1 MTRLHER
8 ALPPGLRV
16 AQLLAAGFAISTIFN
31 VKPAKAQPV
40 EFQSGFIRQSGEHGG
55 QAGALALKAL
65 ARNNTLAPGRYWVTV
80 QVNQN
85 HFGQRE
91 IEFISSADDEQLLAC
106 LSAAF
111 LEEVGVRADN
121 FSPEQQTKT
130 CIDLPGLT
138 AGASSE
144 FDSST
149 MRLAISIPQIAM
161 RRDVI
166 GHVPA
171 DQWQNGINAAFINYQ
186 LSAQQG
192 NSRYTGNQESQD
204 INLNSGFNV
213 GAWRFRSNQ
222 SLRQNEEGRREWM
235 RAYTYIQRD
244 LPGTHANLTLGE
256 TFTPG
261 DVFRSLPING
271 LTINS
276 DMGMLP
282 DVLQGYA
289 PIIRGV
295 AQTRAKLE
303 VLQNGYPIYTTYVS
317 PGPYEIDDLS
327 TAGGSGELEVVLSE
341 EDGQVFRYTQPYAS
355 INNLLRQGVWRYSAT
370 VAHYNA
376 AYDADNPLLWQ
387 GTLAL
392 GTAWN
397 STLYGGLLGSEFY
410 RAGTLGLSKDF
421 ASIGALAFD
430 ITHSSADI
438 DTAGTQNVQGISYA
452 IKYGKSFQTRTNL
465 RFAGYRFSTQ
475 GYRDFDEAQRQR
487 SQVSNFYG
495 SRRSRLEAS
504 LYQNLGKQSSVGLTF
519 SHQDYWYTSY
529 KQRQFQVQFNT
540 QYKGITYNLFASQA
554 LSDQR
559 GMSATR
565 QVGLSLSIPLDW
577 AGSSTATFDVQKYA
591 DRVSQRASLGGSLD
605 QNRLSYRVSTS
616 HDNNQQTGTT
626 VALGYQAP
634 FGSLGAGLTQGRD
647 YRNVSVNASGAV
659 LLHGEGVELGPYLG
673 ETMGLIE
680 VPDIP
685 DVGVHNTT
693 GVRTNQRGFALIPY
707 LRPYRVND
715 VQLQLDD
722 LAPDVEIENGAGQ
735 MIPTRGAIVKTT
747 FSARKV
753 SRMVLTGHSISGQ
766 PLPFGAQVND
776 SEGHTIGMVGQ
787 AGQIMLTSG
796 TEEQT
801 LEVRWGDDVGQRCQ
815 LHINPS
821 QMQQSSGYY
830 LQTLSCR

>member
-1 MTRLHER
+1 MTRFHER
-8 ALPPGLRV
+8 ALPHGVRV
-16 AQLLAAGFAISTIFN
+16 AQLLAAGIAISVIFN

-40 EFQSGFIRQSGEHGG
+40 EFQSGFMRHSGEHSD
-55 QAGALALKAL
+55 QASVLALKAL
-65 ARNNTLAPGRYWVTV
+65 ARKNTLAPGRYWVTI

-91 IEFISSADDEQLLAC
+91 IEFTSSADDEQLLAC
-106 LSAAF
+106 LSAA
-111 LEEVGVRADN
+111 LLKEMGVRADN

-138 AGASSE
+138 PGASSE

-149 MRLAISIPQIAM
+149 LRLAISIPQAAM

-171 DQWQNGINAAFINYQ
+171 DQWQSGINAAFVNYQ

-192 NSRYTGNQESQD
+192 NSRYTGNRESQD
-204 INLNSGFNV
+204 INLNSGFNL

-261 DVFRSLPING
+261 DVFRSVPING

-370 VAHYNA
+370 VARYNA
-376 AYDADNPLLWQ
+376 AYDSDHPLLWQ

-397 STLYGGLLGSEFY
+397 STLYGGVLGSAFY

-430 ITHSSADI
+430 VTHSTADI
-438 DTAGTQNVQGISYA
+438 DTAGTQHVQGMSYA

-487 SQVSNFYG
+487 NQETNFYG

-504 LYQNLGKQSSVGLTF
+504 LYQNLGKQSSLGLTF
-519 SHQDYWYTSY
+519 SHQDYWYTAY

-540 QYKGITYNLFASQA
+540 QYKGISYNLFASQA
-554 LSDQR
+554 LSDSR

-565 QVGLSLSIPLDW
+565 QIGLSMSIPLDW

-591 DRVSQRASLGGSLD
+591 DHVSERASWGGSLD
-605 QNRLSYRVSTS
+605 QNRLSYRVSAS
-616 HDNNQQTGTT
+616 HDNNQQTAAT

-634 FGSLGAGLTQGRD
+634 FGSVGAGLTQGRD
-647 YRNVSVNASGAV
+647 YRNLSVNASGAV

-673 ETMGLIE
+673 ETIGLVE
-680 VPDIP
+680 VPHIP
-685 DVGVHNTT
+685 NVGVSNTT

-722 LAPDVEIENGAGQ
+722 LAPDVEIENGASQ

-747 FSARKV
+747 FAARKV
-753 SRMVLTGHSISGQ
+753 NRMVLTGYTLSGQ

-776 SEGHTIGMVGQ
+776 AAGHNVGMVGQ
-787 AGQIMLTSG
+787 AGQVMLTTG

-801 LEVRWGDDVGQRCQ
+801 LEVRWGDDEGQRCD
-815 LHINPS
+815 LHINPA